1 MFIKKLDMLS
11 SPITLYYDE
20 KSQHSSIFS
29 GLLSIA
35 AYIGVFVAASYYLL
49 NFIQSKAPKAYFFNK
64 YIEDAGAFPVNA
76 SSMFNFIQLTDRDS
90 NAIVPFDFGAFI
102 AVGFDNAYNNQY
114 MEDTLIIETLDHW
127 VYGYCNND
135 SDTEGISELID
146 FDYYEQSACI
156 REYYDSKK
164 GLYFKTGENGFRWP
178 IIEKGC
184 SHPDRTYYG
193 IIIQRCEKAPKI
205 LTDKSPVICKG
216 GNYSAD
222 VVNEVSLKFQI
233 MNHYAD
239 MLNYDKPFTK
249 IFQSITSDMTLT
261 TYRTSHLNFNPA
273 NLFTY
278 NGLFFENIVEENSYI
293 YTVTEKSTVEDGTPT
308 ESGGKIDINGCI
320 IAIYFWMQNTLQHYE
335 RSYDR
340 IQDTLSDIGGVTSI
354 IITFAY
360 GVNLLVN
367 NFVVLMDTGEF
378 VRDIE
383 QENFNRRDIQGRP
396 SIFRRANNIMNPPRK
411 PYTSQKQQ
419 SNMDEEPMSSNYQKL
434 MKDGINL
441 FQMPRINEEKSE
453 YYMNKSK
460 RNNMYNNGVNNRGY
474 NDYYYSNK
482 PQYNNFKV
490 REKQGNFKKNYSDV
504 ISNGRK
510 DLTYSTNRREESVEF
525 SEKGTLTLFW
535 DYVSFLICC
544 GKNNPTYTYYES
556 FRGKLISEENIIQS
570 YLDLCRLFKIH
581 NLQKKSLFDKNKD

>member
-1 MFIKKLDMLS
+1 MLS
-11 SPITLYYDE
+11 PPITLYYNE
-20 KSQHSSIFS
+20 EAQHSSIFS
-29 GLLSIA
+29 GILSIVV
-35 AYIGVFVAASYYLL
+35 YIGVFVAAIYYAL
-49 NFIQSKAPKAYFFNK
+49 NFIERTSPKAYFFNK
-64 YIEDAGAFPVNA
+64 YTEDAGTFPVNA
-76 SSMFNFIQLTDRDS
+76 SSMFNFIQLTNRDT

-102 AVGFDNAYNNQY
+102 AIGFDNAYDNQY
-114 MEDTLIIETLDHW
+114 MEDTNIIKTTDHW

-146 FDYYEQSACI
+146 FEYYEQSACI

-164 GLYFKTGENGFRWP
+164 KQYIKTGENGFRWP

-184 SHPDRTYYG
+184 AHPDRTYYG
-193 IIIQRCEKAPKI
+193 IVIQRRDYAHAQINKTTPETLKNSDQINK
-205 LTDKSPVICKG
+205 
-216 GNYSAD
+216 
-222 VVNEVSLKFQI
+222 VVEDVSLKFQI

-249 IFQSITSDMTLT
+249 IFQSITSDMTDG

-273 NLFTY
+273 NLYTY
-278 NGLFFENIVEENSYI
+278 NGLFFENIVEETSYI
-293 YTVTEKSTVEDGTPT
+293 YTITEKSTVQDKPA
-308 ESGGKIDINGCI
+308 SGNETAIETKGCI

-367 NFVVLMDTGEF
+367 NFVVLMDTGKF
-378 VRDIE
+378 VTDIE

-396 SIFRRANNIMNPPRK
+396 SIFRRSNNIMNPPRK
-411 PYTSQKQQ
+411 PYTSQKSQ
-419 SNMDEEPMSSNYQKL
+419 SNIDEEPMSSNYQKL

-441 FQMPRINEEKSE
+441 FQMPRIKEEKSE
-453 YYMNKSK
+453 YYMKRNAK
-460 RNNMYNNGVNNRGY
+460 RNNMYNNDVNNRGY
-474 NDYYYSNK
+474 NDYYYTNK
-482 PQYNNFKV
+482 PQYNNFRV
-490 REKQGNFKKNYSDV
+490 REKQGNFKKNYGDV

-525 SEKGTLTLFW
+525 SEKGTMSLFW
-535 DYVSFLICC
+535 DYISFLICC
-544 GKNNPTYTYYES
+544 GRNNPTYSYYEL

-581 NLQKKSLFDKNKD
+581 NLQKKSLFDQNKD